1 MQQTTVGSILRITQ
15 AYCLQLCEKET
26 LDFGIVY
33 YNASFDSLPDV
44 NQFREVLIQDAG
56 DIPRAIEQAQKWFD
70 EHHLTCHQWAPADGQ
85 ETRELTKHLTAL
97 GFERKQ
103 FIAMALGSWGK
114 VETNE
119 HKDVRILPARAMR
132 SAYRETLSSSYGKY
146 DNELKDLA
154 IEAAEA
160 RLDDPQYDMFV
171 ATVNQ
176 KPAGRCALYQV
187 GDIAR
192 VMDVF
197 VDPAFTEFH
206 VHDALLAH
214 VLAMAKRLTMQHV
227 YVLIEENATLQAWYE
242 KSGFVADGKIVE
254 YQRSISTD
262 AKTPADQS

>member
-44 NQFREVLIQDAG
+44 NQFREVLIQDVSN
-56 DIPRAIEQAQKWFD
+56 IPRAIEQAQKWFS
-70 EHHLTCHQWAPADGQ
+70 EHNLTCHRWVPADGQ
-85 ETRELTKHLTAL
+85 ETRELTTHLTAL

-103 FIAMALGSWGK
+103 FVAMALASWGK
-114 VETNE
+114 DETNG

-132 SAYRETLSSSYGKY
+132 SAYRETLSSSYAQYDGK
-146 DNELKDLA
+146 LKDLA
-154 IEAAEA
+154 IEAAET

-197 VDPAFTEFH
+197 VDPAFADFC

-227 YVLIEENATLQAWYE
+227 YVLIEENATLQTWYE
-242 KSGFVADGKIVE
+242 KLGFVTDGKIIE
-254 YQRSISTD
+254 YQRSISIH
-262 AKTPADQS
+262 AKTSADHS